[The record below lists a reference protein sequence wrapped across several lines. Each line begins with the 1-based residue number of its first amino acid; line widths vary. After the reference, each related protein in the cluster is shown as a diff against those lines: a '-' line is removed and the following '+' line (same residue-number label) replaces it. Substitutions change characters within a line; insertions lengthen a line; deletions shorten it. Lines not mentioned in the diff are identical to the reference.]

1 MRYKFSNKID
11 FNIPDEYKT
20 SSGIYMITNN
30 KTDKIYIGRTKN
42 FFNRYKE
49 HANNITYGYCNFKFK
64 TLMLLYPDIEFTMK
78 LVEITQDII
87 NREEF
92 YIQKYNCVNTG
103 LNIITK
109 DSEFYDKDSKR
120 VFRNS
125 LEYAQY
131 KKLLKEKGI
140 KLSNHKKHHKNSIV
154 FKGKILKAFIK
165 EKIEFRKCSISDL
178 ENLTILNRYN
188 IPKYFVHKIYEY
200 ENNYYISRSCAEDL
214 LKIDSK
220 QFTQL
225 KITKR
230 IKYIQIKKP
239 ENKHKA
245 DYYLL
250 ESILT
255 LCNSKI

>member
-1 MRYKFSNKID
+1 
-11 FNIPDEYKT
+11 
-20 SSGIYMITNN
+20 
-30 KTDKIYIGRTKN
+30 
-42 FFNRYKE
+42 
-49 HANNITYGYCNFKFK
+49 
-64 TLMLLYPDIEFTMK
+64 MLLYPDIEFTMK